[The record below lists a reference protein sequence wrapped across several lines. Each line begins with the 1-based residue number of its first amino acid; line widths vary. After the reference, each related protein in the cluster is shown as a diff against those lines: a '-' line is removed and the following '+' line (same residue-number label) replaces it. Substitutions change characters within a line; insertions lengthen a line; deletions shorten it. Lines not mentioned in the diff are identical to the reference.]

1 MADERTHARAFF
13 ECTCIFFC
21 TRVGADKCK
30 QIRCGVC
37 RLRRWSFVAVDVV
50 ASWCVGRSGAE
61 YQQWTRLNFG
71 LQPSTSTSGLAV
83 HGVPFIMGLLGV
95 LDSIYRYK

>member
-30 QIRCGVC
+30 QIRCGV
-37 RLRRWSFVAVDVV
+37 RRPRRWSFVAVDVA
-50 ASWCVGRSGAE
+50 ASWRNERIGVPGRSPG
-61 YQQWTRLNFG
+61 YD
-71 LQPSTSTSGLAV
+71 V
-83 HGVPFIMGLLGV
+83 HPDPGGRRGGVI
-95 LDSIYRYK
+95 DES

>member
-30 QIRCGVC
+30 QIRCGV
-37 RLRRWSFVAVDVV
+37 RRPRRWSFVAVDVA
-50 ASWCVGRSGAE
+50 ASWCNERIGVPGRSPGTMCIQTRGGA
-61 YQQWTRLNFG
+61 G
-71 LQPSTSTSGLAV
+71 G
-83 HGVPFIMGLLGV
+83 G
-95 LDSIYRYK
+95 

>member
-1 MADERTHARAFF
+1 MADERTHAREFL
-13 ECTCIFFC
+13 ECTYIFC

-37 RLRRWSFVAVDVV
+37 RLRRRSFVAVDVV

-61 YQQWTRLNFG
+61 YVDVKL
-71 LQPSTSTSGLAV
+71 SC
-83 HGVPFIMGLLGV
+83 
-95 LDSIYRYK
+95 